1 MTLKTTHIVA
11 GPRHLAALIALTCV
25 APMAFAQ
32 TPQAEPQAAVDPV
45 ATLVGQLDLE
55 KYKST
60 IKSLTEF
67 GDRRQGTERNRKAL
81 DWIEAQLKSYG
92 CTNTERLQYQ
102 FTEPVKR
109 TPGAPRPALAGGPPG
124 QGGSTLFGQRAR
136 TGVNTDPMAQPDER
150 LRALN
155 AEPTPQGTSG
165 RENVYCTKVG
175 STHPQEM
182 YIVGAH
188 MDGIG
193 FGEAANDDGS
203 GTALVMELARI
214 FSQPGVATERSIR
227 FVLWNNEE
235 TGLNGAS
242 AYVAQRKGLQGIE
255 SPKGSGKYPEP
266 KWLGMIQHDMML
278 FDHGMPVPQLDAG
291 GKPVLDAKGQPVYA
305 PPKEQRAEADVNIEY
320 QSTAKHADAAAKLA
334 WALRAANDKYA
345 THYPAAVGFHMTNTD
360 STPFMDEVPAI
371 SLRENER
378 GMQIG
383 AGWDPHWHQ
392 PTDLY
397 ASFSDKDFLLG
408 LNAAQTTL
416 AAVAQLT
423 GAKTGNSPAVRK

>member
-1 MTLKTTHIVA
+1 MTHLVPRTVA
-11 GPRHLAALIALTCV
+11 GGPRVFALVALTCAWLV
-25 APMAFAQ
+25 ALAQ
-32 TPQAEPQAAVDPV
+32 TGASDPADPV
-45 ATLVGQLDLE
+45 ASLVGQLDLE
-55 KYKST
+55 KYKAT
-60 IKSLTEF
+60 IKGLTQF

-81 DWIEAQLKSYG
+81 DWIEARLKSYG

-109 TPGAPRPALAGGPPG
+109 MPPPAPQPARAGGPAG
-124 QGGSTLFGQRAR
+124 QGGSTLFGRRAP
-136 TGVNTDPMAQPDER
+136 TGVNTDPMAQLDER
-150 LRALN
+150 LRLLN
-155 AEPTPQGTSG
+155 AEPTPEGTSL

-175 STHPQEM
+175 IARPDEM

-193 FGEAANDDGS
+193 WGEAANDDGS

-214 FSQPGVATERSIR
+214 FSMPGVQTERSIR

-235 TGLNGAS
+235 TGLQGAS
-242 AYVAQRKGLQGIE
+242 AYVAQRKALQGIE
-255 SPKGSGKYPEP
+255 SPKGSGSYPEP

-278 FDHGMPVPQLDAG
+278 FDHGMPVAKLGAD
-291 GKPVLDAKGQPVYA
+291 GKVVLDAKGQPVYA
-305 PPKEQRAEADVNIEY
+305 PPQEQRAEADVNIEY
-320 QSTAKHADAAAKLA
+320 QAMSRHADAAAKLA
-334 WALRAANDKYA
+334 WAFRAANGKYA

-383 AGWDPHWHQ
+383 AGWNPHWHQ

-397 ASFSDKDFLLG
+397 SSYSDKDFLLG
-408 LNAAQTTL
+408 INAAQTTL

-423 GAKTGNSPAVRK
+423 GAKLKN